1 MLIRW
6 LLAAIHLL
14 GYGVALAS
22 ILARTRAL
30 RRCSTPAQLP
40 DVFFADNGWGLS
52 ALVLIVTGAMRA
64 FGGYEKGSAFYLHDP
79 LFHLKMGLLVLI
91 LILEIAPMVTLIR
104 WRIAVRKGVVPD
116 LSRVRRFAGIGA
128 VQAALLVAMVVAATG
143 MARGIALAAA
153 GA

>member
-30 RRCSTPAQLP
+30 RRCSTPARLP
-40 DVFFADNGWGLS
+40 EVFLADNGWGLS
-52 ALVLIVTGAMRA
+52 ALVLVVTGALRA
-64 FGGYEKGSAFYLHDP
+64 FGGYEKGSAFYLHEP

-104 WRIAVRKGVVPD
+104 WRIAVRKGGVPD
-116 LSRVRRFAGIGA
+116 LRRVRRFAGTGA
-128 VQAALLVAMVVAATG
+128 VQAVLLVAMVVAATG
-143 MARGIALAAA
+143 MARGIGLAAD